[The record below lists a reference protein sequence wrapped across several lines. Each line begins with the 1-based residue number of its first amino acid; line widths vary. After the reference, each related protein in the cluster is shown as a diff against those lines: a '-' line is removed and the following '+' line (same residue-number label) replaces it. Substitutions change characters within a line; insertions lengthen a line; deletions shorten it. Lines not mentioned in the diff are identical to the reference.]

1 MARLDDDAVKAL
13 EVKHGPLLVIH
24 IPEGADETLAFKAAT
39 AAHWRRLNVLR
50 GRTNAQGRL
59 SARPARDAACHG

>member
-24 IPEGADETLAFKAAT
+24 ITEGADETLAFKAAT
-39 AAHWRRLNVLR
+39 AAHWQRKSVRMN
-50 GRTNAQGRL
+50 L
-59 SARPARDAACHG
+59 SG